1 MMEKLHCYL
10 NKNPNLLERKYQMS
24 KDHKAI
30 FGLLILTYIN
40 ITEITWKK
48 LLNAKMW
55 GKPSKNKQHFIRHKI
70 SDTRN
75 KLCEMVMGKL

>member
-1 MMEKLHCYL
+1 
-10 NKNPNLLERKYQMS
+10 
-24 KDHKAI
+24 
-30 FGLLILTYIN
+30 
-40 ITEITWKK
+40 
-48 LLNAKMW
+48 MW